1 MLHTRKDEEDM
12 NKQGK
17 IRNTPQQQGP
27 NFRTLLHFILSSLYT
42 YTPTVVIIMQLMK
55 NRNKKYL

>member
-17 IRNTPQQQGP
+17 IRNTPQQQRP
-27 NFRTLLHFILSSLYT
+27 NSRTLLHFIVSSL
-42 YTPTVVIIMQLMK
+42 YTPTVVIIMLLICEK
-55 NRNKKYL
+55 T